1 MKKNGSKFLRL
12 LFCFTLFF
20 VQKSAAQLG
29 FCGGNSGEVIFTEDF
44 GSGLTNGPALP
55 TGTTTYDFVM
65 GIPDA
70 GQYTISS
77 RTDFLDWHDV
87 SDVTLGDTNGKA
99 FIINASFTAGEFYR
113 RSVTGLCENTSY
125 EFSSWLLNLL
135 PQSGCGGIGIP
146 VNVRFQI
153 WDETDTNLL
162 AQGDTGDIPNR
173 NNPAWEQYALVFKT
187 LPGQTSVILK
197 MRNNANG
204 GCGNDLAIDD
214 ISFSTCGDNII
225 LTNDQNETGLALC
238 EGEGGISTTLEIIP
252 DFSIFTSHAYQWQES
267 TDEITWTDIA
277 GENNSRYTTPNIT
290 ATTYFRAKV
299 AEDAVNLSND
309 LCNIV
314 SDVFEIAILPIPDA
328 PISIG
333 PVALCENETGV
344 LRVNVPGGIAV
355 NWYDAA
361 TGGNLLLANSTT
373 FTPTVAGT
381 YYAEGVSGAINCTSP
396 SRTAVTFTILPSVE
410 VTDESLVFCDGSDTV
425 LTADLDN
432 VSYLWNTG
440 ETTKEIT
447 VTTQGDYTVTLT
459 NPDGCSAIKTIV
471 LMPVIV
477 PVISDIRSE
486 GPSIRVVLENEGPYA
501 FALGDGPF
509 QESPIFQNTT
519 GGLYTIN
526 IRYGDNCGI
535 ISQEYVHVV
544 IPSFFTPNADGAND
558 FFTPEGLELFPS
570 FELFIF
576 NRFGQLLKHSGP
588 NDLNWD
594 GTFNG
599 AEMPADTYW
608 YQLTIDEST
617 RNGYFALKR

>member
-1 MKKNGSKFLRL
+1 MKKRYPKS
-12 LFCFTLFF
+12 LFVLCCLIGFF
-20 VQKSAAQLG
+20 SNKLSGQLG
-29 FCGGNSGEVIFTEDF
+29 FCTGNSGTPIFTEDF
-44 GSGLTNGPALP
+44 GAGPIDGPALP
-55 TGTTTYDFVM
+55 TGTTNYNFTTGTPGD
-65 GIPDA
+65 GD
-70 GQYTISS
+70 YTVSS
-77 RTDFLDWHDV
+77 TTNYYNWHNV
-87 SDVTLGDTNGKA
+87 SDHTPGDTNGKSL
-99 FIINASFTAGEFYR
+99 IVNASFTAGEFYR
-113 RSVTGLCENTSY
+113 RPVTGLCENTTY
-125 EFSSWLLNLL
+125 EFSAWLVNLL
-135 PQSGCGGIGIP
+135 PQNSCEGNGIP
-146 VNVRFQI
+146 INVRFQI

-173 NNPAWEQYALVFKT
+173 NAPEWEQYALVFKT
-187 LPGQTSVILK
+187 LTAQTSVILK

-214 ISFSTCGDNII
+214 ISFSSCGDNII

-238 EGEGGISTTLEIIP
+238 EGEGGINTTLEIIP
-252 DFSIFTSHAYQWQES
+252 DFSIFTSHTYQWQES

-277 GENNSRYTTPNIT
+277 GENNSRYTTPIIT

-309 LCNIV
+309 LCNII
-314 SDVFEIAILPIPDA
+314 SDVFEIAVLPIPDA
-328 PISIG
+328 PISTG
-333 PVALCENETGV
+333 PVAICENETGV

-361 TGGNLLLANSTT
+361 TGGNLLLADSTT

-396 SRTAVTFTILPSVE
+396 SRTAVTFTILPSIE

-459 NPDGCSAIKTIV
+459 NLNGCSAIKTIA
-471 LMPVIV
+471 LMPAIA
-477 PVISDIRSE
+477 PVINEIRSE
-486 GPSIRVVLENEGPYA
+486 GSSIRVVLENEGPYA

-509 QESPIFQNTT
+509 QESPIFENTT

-535 ISQEYVHVV
+535 IGQEYVHVV

-558 FFTPEGLELFPS
+558 FFTPEGLELFSS
-570 FELFIF
+570 FELSIF
-576 NRFGQLLKHSGP
+576 NRFGQLLKHSGQ